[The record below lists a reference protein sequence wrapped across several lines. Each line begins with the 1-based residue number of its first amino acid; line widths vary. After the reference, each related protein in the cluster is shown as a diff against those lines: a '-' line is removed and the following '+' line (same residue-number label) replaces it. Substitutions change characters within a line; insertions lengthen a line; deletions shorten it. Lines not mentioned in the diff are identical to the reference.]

1 MRWTQPSGGDKILYL
16 TCIII
21 TFQHRQH
28 ANIVLVV
35 AERRPGGGA
44 EQGGAG
50 RGQQE
55 AVELGGRGLQA
66 ARRQGQVQKALLQ
79 VDPARKG
86 HTPRQRLRRL
96 PLDGAQRPAL
106 RSKSKDKDYY
116 ETILLITTLVSPVIV
131 RAGVPG

>member
-1 MRWTQPSGGDKILYL
+1 MPNYNISTE
-16 TCIII
+16 T
-21 TFQHRQH
+21 TRQH
-28 ANIVLVV
+28 AYIVPVV

-50 RGQQE
+50 RGQQQ

-66 ARRQGQVQKALLQ
+66 ARRQGQVQEALLQ
-79 VDPARKG
+79 VDPARQR

-106 RSKSKDKDYY
+106 HSKSKDKDYY

>member
-1 MRWTQPSGGDKILYL
+1 MKTRVVITIC
-16 TCIII
+16 TCLII

-28 ANIVLVV
+28 AYIVPVV
-35 AERRPGGGA
+35 AERRPWGGA

-66 ARRQGQVQKALLQ
+66 ARRQGQVQEALLQ

-96 PLDGAQRPAL
+96 PLDGAQRLAL
-106 RSKSKDKDYY
+106 H
-116 ETILLITTLVSPVIV
+116 TTF
-131 RAGVPG
+131 